1 MSSATTTSI
10 GRYEILGELGR
21 GSMGIV
27 YKARDPQLDRIVA
40 IKTVPAEDGVRRGGQ
55 LTEVQKR
62 LHDEATAV
70 ARLNH
75 PNIVAVYDVVIAE
88 QTPCIVM
95 EYVEG
100 RTLRELIAD
109 GPLRPDRAVH
119 VSLQVCHA
127 LHYAHRLGV
136 VHRDIKSGNIL
147 VAESWEAKLSDFSIA
162 RLKGRDTTRTGV
174 MMGTPA
180 YMAPEQVRGRVA
192 EPRSDL
198 FSLGVVL
205 YEAVTGVSPFQADDI
220 AAVLFQIAHV
230 DPVPPRQLNSA
241 VSPALDAVIRRA
253 MDKEPDRRYP
263 SAQALAEALA
273 RASGPA
279 APSRWSARFRLAS
292 LEARWRRAV
301 VVGGACLLIAGAAS
315 SDSEV
320 RRAPAAAAAPPAGP
334 SASVETMSESR
345 AARSS
350 ARQPVP
356 RAMLHTG
363 TAAKANPVPPPTR
376 TVVSDRSS
384 EPASSTTATGCLS
397 VNAIPFASVYVDGRH
412 VGDTPRACLRIP
424 IGEHRVQFQGGS
436 DQSPERIVRVTD
448 KHTPENPVTLSY
460 DFRSRQYRTP

>member
-1 MSSATTTSI
+1 VSSATTTSI

-21 GSMGIV
+21 GSMGVV
-27 YKARDPQLDRIVA
+27 YKARDPRLDRLVA
-40 IKTVPAEDGVRRGGQ
+40 IKTVLAEDGVRRGQ

-62 LHDEATAV
+62 LYDEATAV

-100 RTLRELIAD
+100 RTLRELVAE
-109 GPLRPDRAVH
+109 GPLQPDRAVQ
-119 VSLQVCHA
+119 VGLQVCHA
-127 LHYAHRLGV
+127 LHYAHALGV

-147 VAESWEAKLSDFSIA
+147 VAEHWEAKLSDFSIA

-205 YEAVTGVSPFQADDI
+205 YEAVTGVSPF
-220 AAVLFQIAHV
+220 HV
-230 DPVPPRQLNSA
+230 DPVPPRQLNST

-253 MDKEPDRRYP
+253 MDKDPDRRYP
-263 SAQALAEALA
+263 SAQALGEALA
-273 RASGPA
+273 RVSGSA
-279 APSRWSARFRLAS
+279 APSRWSARLRPVNLG
-292 LEARWRRAV
+292 ARWRRAV

-320 RRAPAAAAAPPAGP
+320 RRAPTAAATVAAAPVPATATP
-334 SASVETMSESR
+334 NTR
-345 AARSS
+345 AKGTGNL
-350 ARQPVP
+350 QPAP
-356 RAMLHTG
+356 RAMFERG
-363 TAAKANPVPPPTR
+363 AAAKADPVPQPTR
-376 TVVSDRSS
+376 TVVASRAP
-384 EPASSTTATGCLS
+384 EPAVSTDATGCLS

-412 VGDTPRACLRIP
+412 VGDTPRACLRVP
-424 IGEHRVQFQGGS
+424 VGEHRVHFQGGS
-436 DQSPERIVRVTD
+436 EQSPERIIQVTD
-448 KHTPENPVTLSY
+448 KHTAENPVRLSY
-460 DFRSRQYRTP
+460 DFGSRQYRTP

>member
-1 MSSATTTSI
+1 
-10 GRYEILGELGR
+10 
-21 GSMGIV
+21 MGVV

-40 IKTVPAEDGVRRGGQ
+40 IKTVPAEDGLRRGQ

-75 PNIVAVYDVVIAE
+75 PKIVAVYDVVIADE
-88 QTPCIVM
+88 TPCIVM

-100 RTLRELIAD
+100 HTLRELIAG

-119 VSLQVCHA
+119 VGLQVCHA

-147 VAESWEAKLSDFSIA
+147 VAENWEAKLSDFSIA

-230 DPVPPRQLNSA
+230 EPVPPRQLNSEI
-241 VSPALDAVIRRA
+241 SPALDAVIRRA

-263 SAQALAEALA
+263 TAQALAEALA
-273 RASGPA
+273 RVSGPA
-279 APSRWSARFRLAS
+279 GPSRWSARLRPANLG
-292 LEARWRRAV
+292 ARWRRAV

-315 SDSEV
+315 SDSEI
-320 RRAPAAAAAPPAGP
+320 RRAATTPPAVAVAVAP
-334 SASVETMSESR
+334 DPPPATPDTR
-345 AARSS
+345 AARPVER
-350 ARQPVP
+350 RQPTP
-356 RAMLHTG
+356 RQVA
-363 TAAKANPVPPPTR
+363 PSRSQPPGPA
-376 TVVSDRSS
+376 VSTD
-384 EPASSTTATGCLS
+384 ATGCLS

-412 VGDTPRACLRIP
+412 LGDTPRACLRVP
-424 IGEHRVQFQGGS
+424 VGEHRVHFQDGS
-436 DQSPERIVRVTD
+436 VPSPERVIRVTD
-448 KHTPENPVTLSY
+448 KHTAENPVRLSY
-460 DFRSRQYRTP
+460 DFKSRQFRTP

>member
-1 MSSATTTSI
+1 MSSAPGGCI
-10 GRYEILGELGR
+10 GRYEILAELGR
-21 GSMGIV
+21 GSMGVV
-27 YKARDPQLDRIVA
+27 YKARDPRLDRLVA
-40 IKTVPAEDGVRRGGQ
+40 IKTVPAEDGLRCGQ
-55 LTEVQKR
+55 LPEVQKR

-75 PNIVAVYDVVIAE
+75 PNIVAVYDVVMAD

-100 RTLRELIAD
+100 RTLRELIAA
-109 GPLRPDRAVH
+109 GPLRPDRAAH
-119 VSLQVCHA
+119 VGLQVCHA
-127 LHYAHRLGV
+127 LHYAHGLGV

-147 VAESWEAKLSDFSIA
+147 VAQSWDAKLSDFSIA

-180 YMAPEQVRGRVA
+180 YMAPEQVRGRAA

-205 YEAVTGVSPFQADDI
+205 YEAVTGISPFQADDI

-230 DPVPPRQLNSA
+230 DPVPPRQLNSE

-253 MDKEPDRRYP
+253 MAKEPDRRYP
-263 SAQALAEALA
+263 SAQALAEALM

-279 APSRWSARFRLAS
+279 GPSRWSARFRPAN
-292 LEARWRRAV
+292 LEATWRRAV

-315 SDSEV
+315 SDSEI
-320 RRAPAAAAAPPAGP
+320 RRAPLAAFAPPVAPAPSGEATSNQRAARPSAPQPAPRARVRAAAAKPDPI
-334 SASVETMSESR
+334 
-345 AARSS
+345 
-350 ARQPVP
+350 
-356 RAMLHTG
+356 
-363 TAAKANPVPPPTR
+363 PPPKR
-376 TVVSDRSS
+376 TVVSNRSP
-384 EPASSTTATGCLS
+384 EPAVSADATGCLS

-412 VGDTPRACLRIP
+412 VGDTPRACLRVP
-424 IGEHRVQFQGGS
+424 VGEHRVHFQGGS
-436 DQSPERIVRVTD
+436 DQSPERVIRVTD
-448 KHTPENPVTLSY
+448 KHTVENPVTLSY

>member
-1 MSSATTTSI
+1 
-10 GRYEILGELGR
+10 
-21 GSMGIV
+21 MGVV

-40 IKTVPAEDGVRRGGQ
+40 IKTVPAEDGLRRGQ

-75 PNIVAVYDVVIAE
+75 PKIVAVYDVVIADE
-88 QTPCIVM
+88 TPCIVM

-100 RTLRELIAD
+100 HTLRELIAG

-119 VSLQVCHA
+119 VGLQVCHA

-147 VAESWEAKLSDFSIA
+147 VAENWEAKLSDFSIA

-230 DPVPPRQLNSA
+230 EPVPPRQLNSEI
-241 VSPALDAVIRRA
+241 SPALDAVIRRA

-263 SAQALAEALA
+263 TAQALAEALA
-273 RASGPA
+273 RVSGPA
-279 APSRWSARFRLAS
+279 GPSRWSARLRPANLG
-292 LEARWRRAV
+292 ARWRRAV
-301 VVGGACLLIAGAAS
+301 VVGGACLLIAGVAS
-315 SDSEV
+315 SDSEI
-320 RRAPAAAAAPPAGP
+320 RRVATPPHAVAVAAAPDPPPATP
-334 SASVETMSESR
+334 DTR
-345 AARSS
+345 AARPVER
-350 ARQPVP
+350 RQPAP
-356 RAMLHTG
+356 RQ
-363 TAAKANPVPPPTR
+363 V
-376 TVVSDRSS
+376 
-384 EPASSTTATGCLS
+384 ASSGSQPPGPAVSTDATGCLS

-412 VGDTPRACLRIP
+412 LGDTPRACLRVP
-424 IGEHRVQFQGGS
+424 VGEHRVHFQDGS
-436 DQSPERIVRVTD
+436 DQSPERVIRVTD
-448 KHTPENPVTLSY
+448 KHTAENPVRLSY
-460 DFRSRQYRTP
+460 DFKSRQFRTP